1 MEKGE
6 VKKIENKGYG
16 VVTRQDIEPGQVILC
31 EEAAIVG
38 PASPESCLECLR
50 ITQDFCASCGFSLCC
65 NCQQHFQSLKL
76 TRHDIEEC
84 QALQK
89 VKLPNGNFKDLP
101 GLFNIV
107 FPMRFIQLKWT
118 DPGLFKKL
126 ICLEGHVE
134 DRKEQVHTSEKQK
147 TEHSNLVNILLKSK
161 RPENVFVFKIQEM
174 HWYSNVRDRIQE
186 DTTYWGY

>member
-1 MEKGE
+1 MEKCE
-6 VKKIENKGYG
+6 FKKIENKGYG

-134 DRKEQVHTSEKQK
+134 DRKEQVHLTENRKQ
-147 TEHSNLVNILLKSK
+147 NIL
-161 RPENVFVFKIQEM
+161 
-174 HWYSNVRDRIQE
+174 
-186 DTTYWGY
+186 T

>member
-1 MEKGE
+1 MEKCE
-6 VKKIENKGYG
+6 FKKIENKGYG

-161 RPENVFVFKIQEM
+161 RPENVFVFKIHTGNALVQ
-174 HWYSNVRDRIQE
+174 
-186 DTTYWGY
+186 

>member
-1 MEKGE
+1 MQEKGGTIQISDWHGSKVFKRQCLSALKTLNIMEKCDF
-6 VKKIENKGYG
+6 KKIENKGYG

-65 NCQQHFQSLKL
+65 NCKQHQSLGQL
-76 TRHDIEEC
+76 TRHDKEEC

-107 FPMRFIQLKWT
+107 FPIRFIQLKWS

-134 DRKEQVHTSEKQK
+134 DRKEQVHS
-147 TEHSNLVNILLKSK
+147 SLG
-161 RPENVFVFKIQEM
+161 KIIGQFLTPIIE
-174 HWYSNVRDRIQE
+174 
-186 DTTYWGY
+186 